1 MAFDGLFLSAITK
14 ELNNQILNTR
24 ADKVHQPEKDEVILS
39 FRGREGTSKL
49 LLTSSAD
56 NARAHLTEESKQ
68 NPKEAPLF
76 TMVMRKYIQG
86 GRLIDISQPNGD
98 RILKLT
104 FAATDE
110 FGFHS
115 NYLLISEM
123 MGRHSNILLVRER
136 DMKIMESIKH
146 IGADVNTYRLLL
158 PGAEYI
164 LPPPQ
169 DKLDPAAY
177 EDADLAEKLSGTFD
191 ENDFAKYFSGIS
203 RMTSQVLYKIYQR
216 ILETQGVESI
226 QGIRLALTEA
236 FESDTFFVFL
246 KNDRPMDISLVLPP
260 DEALEQYDEIE
271 EFSTPSLALEF
282 FIGAKDK
289 SNRVRERSQ
298 DILRVVS
305 VNIDRVERKIKILEE
320 VLTEAATKDDYRLR
334 GELLK
339 ANLYALKDGQA
350 LVELVNYYD
359 EDQKTIEVKLDEH
372 KTITENMQIYFGK
385 YNKFKRSEENAKEQ
399 LLLAQEELDYLNS
412 VADSV
417 MRSEDPSDIAEIR
430 QELIV
435 AGYIR
440 FKSTKKKKESPSK
453 PMRFKSTEGVTI
465 YVGKNNNQND
475 YLTTKFADKTDT
487 WLHTKNY
494 PGSHV
499 IIKGQTFSE
508 ETLLEAANLAA
519 WYSKAQAGTKVPVDY
534 TLVRYVKKPSGSKPG
549 MVIYTTNK
557 TIYMDPD
564 APRLERF

>member
-56 NARAHLTEESKQ
+56 NARAHLTEGSKQ

-76 TMVMRKYIQG
+76 TMVLRKYIQG

-146 IGADVNTYRLLL
+146 VGADVNTYRILL

-177 EDADLAEKLSGTFD
+177 TDADLAEKSSGTFN
-191 ENDFAKYFSGIS
+191 ETDFAKYFSGIS

-216 ILETQGVESI
+216 ILETNAVDPVQT
-226 QGIRLALTEA
+226 IRQTLAEA
-236 FESDTFFVFL
+236 LESDTFFVFL

-260 DEALEQYDEIE
+260 DEALDEYDEIE

-282 FIGAKDK
+282 FIGVKDK

-298 DILRVVS
+298 DILRIVS
-305 VNIDRVERKIKILEE
+305 VNLDRVERKIKILED
-320 VLTEAATKDDYRLR
+320 VLTEAGTKDDYRIR

-359 EDQKTIEVKLDEH
+359 EDQKTIEVELDEH
-372 KTITENMQIYFGK
+372 KTITENMQLYFAK

-440 FKSTKKKKESPSK
+440 FKSSKKKKESPSK
-453 PMRFKSTEGVTI
+453 PMRFKSSEGVTI

-475 YLTTKFADKTDT
+475 YLTTKFADNTDT

-534 TLVRYVKKPSGSKPG
+534 TLVRYVKKPTGSKPG

-557 TIYMDPD
+557 TIYIDPD